1 MTTESKRNKMKT
13 AAVSVAAV
21 TVFRISTLL
30 KRLLF
35 LILAGVIMRGELK
48 ADDSKTNSVKD
59 QADLSLEQ
67 LVNIQVDSVFG
78 ASKYEQK
85 VTRAPASVNIVTS
98 DDIKKFGY
106 RTLVDV
112 LRSTAG
118 VYVTD
123 RRDYARIG
131 IRGSGD
137 AETGVLLL
145 VDGHRIN
152 DNILNVMNLANGAVV
167 DVDMIERVEIIRG
180 PSSSIYGNSAFFGVI
195 NVITKRGRDIDGAEA
210 SVEGGS
216 FDTYKGSFTYGKKFT
231 NDVELALS
239 GTYYSSG

>member
-1 MTTESKRNKMKT
+1 MERLHMSYVQLNQAGTAILCPVLRLASAALKSWRLSLVLILLAGMTPVNESK
-13 AAVSVAAV
+13 AED
-21 TVFRISTLL
+21 FSTP
-30 KRLLF
+30 LF
-35 LILAGVIMRGELK
+35 PKGA
-48 ADDSKTNSVKD
+48 T
-59 QADLSLEQ
+59 DLSLEQ

-231 NDVELALS
+231 NDVEL
-239 GTYYSSG
+239 